1 MDSLE
6 KIRNYSNKSKIDK
19 ENEVKL
25 IENPFIQNKENLSL
39 YSNHNKSFEKRT
51 NFQEYLKNS
60 REIRANENK
69 LDSSSDLEELLIN
82 KEKKNLKKKPRSIE
96 KMKKKRSRSAS
107 NFKKNEK
114 TKIVVK
120 ENNSKSVK
128 KQRKKSPDSK
138 SILNRISMERK
149 EKENRI
155 KEMMKKER
163 KLKNIIKIK

>member
-82 KEKKNLKKKPRSIE
+82 KEKKNLKKRD
-96 KMKKKRSRSAS
+96 R
-107 NFKKNEK
+107 
-114 TKIVVK
+114 
-120 ENNSKSVK
+120 KSVV
-128 KQRKKSPDSK
+128 
-138 SILNRISMERK
+138 
-149 EKENRI
+149 
-155 KEMMKKER
+155 
-163 KLKNIIKIK
+163 